1 MRQLEGVT
9 DPMNM
14 SLSKCQE
21 MVKDRED
28 WHAAVHGVTRVRHE
42 RATKNRQQEAT
53 GRSEGGSLLLAVD
66 GSQRPGLLLPLPG
79 VSPGAWMPSPK
90 SVQAG
95 GREIAHALLG
105 CASQHSSSDFFPV

>member
-9 DPMNM
+9 DPEHEFEQMPGDGEGQGR
-14 SLSKCQE
+14 L
-21 MVKDRED
+21 R
-28 WHAAVHGVTRVRHE
+28 AAVHGVARVRHE
-42 RATKNRQQEAT
+42 HATENRQQEAT

-66 GSQRPGLLLPLPG
+66 GSWRPGLLLPLPG
-79 VSPGAWMPSPK
+79 VSPGAWVPSLK

-105 CASQHSSSDFFPV
+105 CASQQSSSDFFPVR